1 MGIAQATSPAAKMRF
16 AKVTNNVDIKVV
28 QINLYIYQQHILDM
42 NRIFLC
48 YHCTTHVL
56 FQYYLD
62 KTLRT
67 QEWLTVIEVGMML
80 RIKEFATTI
89 VDG

>member
-28 QINLYIYQQHILDM
+28 QIYQSKILLDM
-42 NRIFLC
+42 NSIFLC
-48 YHCTTHVL
+48 YPCTTHVL

>member
-28 QINLYIYQQHILDM
+28 QIYQSKNILDM
-42 NRIFLC
+42 NCIFLC
-48 YHCTTHVL
+48 YHCPTHVL

>member
-28 QINLYIYQQHILDM
+28 QIYQSILDM
-42 NRIFLC
+42 NRICLC

>member
-1 MGIAQATSPAAKMRF
+1 MAIAQATSPAAKMQF

-28 QINLYIYQQHILDM
+28 QIYQSKIIDM

-48 YHCTTHVL
+48 YHCPTHVL

>member
-28 QINLYIYQQHILDM
+28 QIYQSKIIDM

-48 YHCTTHVL
+48 YHCPTHVL